1 MLYTLI
7 NLLLLPQSCWET
19 KADFTMPGQA
29 VSPQAVD
36 TAPTDQIKKTQ
47 LRRPDTGSLSTQ
59 LSRQTHTV
67 AHIQTHTPSALL
79 FSFSLPL
86 SDTLHT
92 SASRTVSNY
101 HLIAAL
107 PGQTIQL
114 CCPPSLFLIAL
125 TLCHSNWLSGLQ
137 YPSFPCVTDRSSI
150 HPITQR
156 KWGECSRVHNNK
168 GAWGGKEWQQSNQH
182 NCPERDLHPAIKAQ

>member
-1 MLYTLI
+1 MVNFTCNCNGRLYPYCPPSTRAMTAYIKTQGTRGNKTLVSAMLYTLI

-19 KADFTMPGQA
+19 RADFTMPGQA

-79 FSFSLPL
+79 FSHSPTHSTHRQAGLFP
-86 SDTLHT
+86 
-92 SASRTVSNY
+92 
-101 HLIAAL
+101 
-107 PGQTIQL
+107 TIISSL
-114 CCPPSLFLIAL
+114 CCQARLF
-125 TLCHSNWLSGLQ
+125 S
-137 YPSFPCVTDRSSI
+137 
-150 HPITQR
+150 
-156 KWGECSRVHNNK
+156 
-168 GAWGGKEWQQSNQH
+168 
-182 NCPERDLHPAIKAQ
+182 